1 MIPAPE
7 IRHTVLRHPL
17 FQHLDATVQDRLLAS
32 TREFHQPAGAL
43 LIRQGQ
49 PAVNFFLVLSGKVK
63 LFRISQDG
71 QEKVVEIIHPGQT
84 FAEAVMFMQRSE
96 YPVCAE
102 ALDPVHVVS
111 VPNALMLHALSENPQ
126 ACLHLLGHLSIRL
139 HQRLGELETLT
150 LQNATQRFALYLIQ
164 QLENRAEDC
173 AEIDLLLP
181 KRLIAARLSMQP
193 ETLSRIIGKLR
204 EEGLVDVQARHVRIP
219 SVEALLGRFNDAPV
233 QRVTLR

>member
-1 MIPAPE
+1 M
-7 IRHTVLRHPL
+7 
-17 FQHLDATVQDRLLAS
+17 S
-32 TREFHQPAGAL
+32 CQPAEDGADAGQRTDL
-43 LIRQGQ
+43 ERTRRPQAEGTAIEGSQLADRPGEQVQG
-49 PAVNFFLVLSGKVK
+49 GKVK

-102 ALDPVHVVS
+102 ALDPVHLVS
-111 VPNALMLHALSENPQ
+111 VPNVLMLQALAANPQ
-126 ACLHLLGHLSIRL
+126 ACLHLLGHLSVRL
-139 HQRLGELETLT
+139 HLRLGELETLT

-164 QLENRAEDC
+164 QLEDRSRDA

-204 EEGLVDVQARHVRIP
+204 EEGLVEVRGRHVRIP
-219 SVEALLGRFNDAPV
+219 SVEALLGRFNDSPV
-233 QRVTLR
+233 QPVTLR